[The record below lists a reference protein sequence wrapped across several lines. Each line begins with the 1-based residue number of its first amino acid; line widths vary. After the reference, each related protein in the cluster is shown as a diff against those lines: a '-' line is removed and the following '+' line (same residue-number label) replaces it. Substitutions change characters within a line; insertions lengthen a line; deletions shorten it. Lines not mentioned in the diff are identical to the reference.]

1 MTQQACCDGGGF
13 GAAVQFHDPD
23 RFLQSIHVHHAADI
37 PVLLVPLHHLCS
49 IVRWDVMSGRRVI
62 ADIGGTNARFAIAE
76 NGAYRALS
84 HVAVRDYPTLQD
96 ALIAYLATL
105 PAEMQP
111 SSGVL
116 AIAGP
121 VLGDAIQLT
130 NQSWSF
136 SIAAVRAAL
145 KLSSLAVIND
155 FAAVAAAIPYLPA
168 TSCRPIGPVV
178 AEARGPIGAIG
189 PGTGLGVSS
198 LVPDRGGWALVAGEG
213 GHVTL
218 PGVTAEE
225 DAVIAM
231 LRRRWPH
238 VSAERVLSGPGLVN
252 LYEALCAVAGQT
264 AQPFSP
270 ADVTDHAIHGTD
282 ATCVATLRM
291 FCAMLGTVAGNLAVT
306 IGATGGIY
314 LAGGILQRFAD
325 VFAASPF
332 RARFEDKGRF
342 QSYLRRIPTVLIMDE
357 SPALLGLA
365 NYEDRSV

>member
-1 MTQQACCDGGGF
+1 MS
-13 GAAVQFHDPD
+13 AAPN
-23 RFLQSIHVHHAADI
+23 
-37 PVLLVPLHHLCS
+37 
-49 IVRWDVMSGRRVI
+49 GRRVI

-76 NGAYRALS
+76 RGAYRALS

-96 ALIAYLATL
+96 ALADYLSRL
-105 PAEMQP
+105 PADMQP
-111 SSGVL
+111 ATGVL
-116 AIAGP
+116 AIAAP
-121 VLGDAIQLT
+121 ILGDEIHLT

-136 SIAAVRAAL
+136 SIAALKTAL
-145 KLSSLAVIND
+145 GLLSLRVIND

-168 TSCRPIGPVV
+168 ASCRPIGP
-178 AEARGPIGAIG
+178 AIAGAHGPIGAIG

-225 DAVIAM
+225 DAVIVA
-231 LRRRWPH
+231 LRRRWSH

-252 LYEALCAVAGQT
+252 LYEALCTVAGQP
-264 AQPFSP
+264 AQPLSP
-270 ADVTDHAIHGTD
+270 AEITDQAIRGTD
-282 ATCVATLRM
+282 PTCVATLRM

-314 LAGGILQRFAD
+314 LAGGIVQRFVD

-342 QSYLRRIPTVLIMDE
+342 QSYLERIPTVVIMDE

-365 NYEDRSV
+365 NYEDRRTA

>member
-1 MTQQACCDGGGF
+1 MNA
-13 GAAVQFHDPD
+13 
-23 RFLQSIHVHHAADI
+23 
-37 PVLLVPLHHLCS
+37 
-49 IVRWDVMSGRRVI
+49 RRVI

-96 ALIAYLATL
+96 ALSHYLSSL
-105 PAEMQP
+105 PQDMQP
-111 SSGVL
+111 SIGVL

-121 VLGDAIQLT
+121 ILGDEIQLT

-136 SIAAVRAAL
+136 SIRATKDAL
-145 KLSSLAVIND
+145 KLSALHVIND
-155 FAAVAAAIPYLPA
+155 FAAVAMAIPYLAPA
-168 TSCRPIGPVV
+168 VCRPIGPAV
-178 AEARGPIGAIG
+178 ADARGPIGAIG
-189 PGTGLGVSS
+189 PGTGLGVGT
-198 LVPDRGGWALVAGEG
+198 LVPDRDGWTLLPGEG

-218 PGVTAEE
+218 PAVTAEE

-238 VSAERVLSGPGLVN
+238 VSAERVLSGPGLVV
-252 LYEALCAVAGQT
+252 LYETLCAIAGRP

-270 ADVTDHAIHGTD
+270 ADVTDHAINGTD
-282 ATCVATLRM
+282 PTCVETLRL

-314 LAGGILQRFAD
+314 LAGGILQRFGD

-342 QSYLRRIPTVLIMDE
+342 QSYLRRIPTILILDE

-365 NYEDRSV
+365 NYQDRLG